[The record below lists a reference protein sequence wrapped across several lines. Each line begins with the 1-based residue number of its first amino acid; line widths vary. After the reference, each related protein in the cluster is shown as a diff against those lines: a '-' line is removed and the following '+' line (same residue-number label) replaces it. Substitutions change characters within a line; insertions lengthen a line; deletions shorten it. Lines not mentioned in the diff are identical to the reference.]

1 VCQSMR
7 AERRIEWSTKAS
19 TVDFGNV
26 ASRDSARFRTAC
38 WSPVRGCR
46 GWEGGGGGDLRAY
59 IVAEA
64 MIIPAGYSMYSI
76 FYRCGHDGAWRDRQ
90 ETGWEWEWKR
100 GRRVLRE
107 DPVDRRPLG
116 SRGKQKPTSRATLF
130 GCGQK
135 KKERERKRKAPSIT
149 HSLTDPSRLGSASR
163 AGGGGNNGLYSHSVY
178 VCVHA
183 FYFYF
188 WSRTRTQPHSK

>member
-1 VCQSMR
+1 MSVDACGAADRVEYKGEYCGFWECCFTGQREIPHSVLVARPRLPGMG
-7 AERRIEWSTKAS
+7 RR
-19 TVDFGNV
+19 
-26 ASRDSARFRTAC
+26 
-38 WSPVRGCR
+38 
-46 GWEGGGGGDLRAY
+46 GGGGDLRAY

-64 MIIPAGYSMYSI
+64 MIIPTGYSMYSI